1 MDTQLKE
8 LAKLEKLTMSSG
20 SVKGKSPSI
29 EDSLDTLLGS
39 LQRSRE
45 RIQSDSISQDI
56 FKDLVAKV
64 ESTKKDIDERQKEIY
79 NLLAKLGK
87 AMDKVRNL
95 ARLLSSFAEAFSLEI
110 LYSTTIL
117 SALVHLT

>member
-45 RIQSDSISQDI
+45 RIQSDCISQDI

>member
-87 AMDKVRNL
+87 AMDKVRDI